1 MTELQSINKIIQKQ
15 NETYLKMI
23 RPILKQQIIVND
35 TFKKIN
41 NLYFSSAMQAFNKLN
56 IESIYPLLNKT
67 SLTSSIPSTN
77 LKRIINDTAFTIPS
91 DSAIRQLNI
100 NIEHI
105 SSILDNIDFSN
116 ISSTIEKQYINNT
129 WNLDFD
135 FPKNISISE
144 MVSTFDDDAK
154 NEDFDENEFKRELA
168 LINFTNDLDNVVL
181 HFTNAFIIADHCI
194 DNSIKEKIYQVMI
207 DGIIELFAKGMALIG
222 VFILFVILTHYL
234 RDCTIYKHFI
244 DLCKEAKETFK
255 D

>member
-15 NETYLKMI
+15 NEIYLKMI

-35 TFKKIN
+35 MFKNFN
-41 NLYFSSAMQAFNKLN
+41 NSFLQAITSSDIIK
-56 IESIYPLLNKT
+56 SIYPSENIINLASNI
-67 SLTSSIPSTN
+67 SAMN
-77 LKRIINDTAFTIPS
+77 LKRIVNDSTFIIPS
-91 DSAIRQLNI
+91 DSVVQQLNRNIQQLSSII
-100 NIEHI
+100 NTIDILNI
-105 SSILDNIDFSN
+105 SSI
-116 ISSTIEKQYINNT
+116 IEKEYINNA

-144 MVSTFDDDAK
+144 MVSTFDGDVK
-154 NEDFDENEFKRELA
+154 NEDFDENEFKKELA
-168 LINFTNDLDNVVL
+168 LINFTSDLDNVVL

-222 VFILFVILTHYL
+222 VFILFVILNHYL

-244 DLCKEAKETFK
+244 DLYKEAKETFK